1 MNLLKAAMKI
11 SLGTIYSKHVELN
24 MINGMNGLRV
34 VLISGML
41 LILSLNSLAQSKFD
55 LSAGVGYYELT
66 HVGINWNYSSKS
78 SAGIYVGTNFHLK
91 EEQLRC
97 IGLSY
102 THIYLKPL
110 FWKIRPGFSI
120 KPQYWKQDDENYN
133 FSNMTFLFQ
142 GVLSYPVHD
151 RLSLNL
157 EGGGVF
163 NSVLETERKQNTTV
177 GSPVRW
183 NGNVSFSIRYKLTK
197 SSKSL

>member
-1 MNLLKAAMKI
+1 
-11 SLGTIYSKHVELN
+11 
-24 MINGMNGLRV
+24 MNGLRV
-34 VLISGML
+34 VLICGML

-55 LSAGVGYYELT
+55 LSAGIGYYELT
-66 HVGINWNYSSKS
+66 HVGINWDYSSTS

-102 THIYLKPL
+102 THLFLKPL

-120 KPQYWKQDDENYN
+120 KPQYWKQDDQNYN

-142 GVLSYPVHD
+142 GVLSYPFHD

-157 EGGGVF
+157 EGGGVL
-163 NSVLETERKQNTTV
+163 NYVLETERKQNTTV

-183 NGNVSFSIRYKLTK
+183 NGNVSFSLRYKLNK

>member
-1 MNLLKAAMKI
+1 MKI
-11 SLGTIYSKHVELN
+11 VIT
-24 MINGMNGLRV
+24 

-41 LILSLNSLAQSKFD
+41 SMVSLNSLAQSTFD
-55 LSAGVGYYELT
+55 LSAGIGYYELT
-66 HVGINWNYSSKS
+66 NVGINWNYSSTS
-78 SAGIYVGTNFHLK
+78 SVGLYMGTNFHLK

-102 THIYLKPL
+102 SHIYRKPL

-120 KPQYWKQDDENYN
+120 KSQYWTQHDKNYN
-133 FSNMTFLFQ
+133 FSNMAFLFQ
-142 GVLSYPVHD
+142 GVLSYPIHE

-157 EGGGVF
+157 ESGGVLNF
-163 NSVLETERKQNTTV
+163 VLETERKQNTTA

-183 NGNVSFSIRYKLTK
+183 NGNVSFSIRYKLTR